1 MKHIIVNLKRFDI
14 PKAYHGVSECEPSA
28 YIDTI
33 LFPLVEPLKKYQ
45 DLSFTIYPQ
54 EAYLLRA
61 CELVKDSPNI
71 RIGCQSNHMRM
82 SARMGISVLL
92 PV

>member
-33 LFPLVEPLKKYQ
+33 LLPLVEPLKKYP
-45 DLSFTIYPQ
+45 DLSFTIYPP
-54 EAYLLRA
+54 EAYLIRA
-61 CELVKDSPNI
+61 CELVKESPNI
-71 RIGCQSNHMRM
+71 RMRM
-82 SARMGISVLL
+82 SAKRGISVLL